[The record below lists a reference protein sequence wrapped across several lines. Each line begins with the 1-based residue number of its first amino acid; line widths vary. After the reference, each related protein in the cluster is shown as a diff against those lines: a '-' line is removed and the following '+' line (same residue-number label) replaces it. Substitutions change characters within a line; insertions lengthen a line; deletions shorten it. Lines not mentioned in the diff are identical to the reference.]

1 MNECGELVKKEIN
14 QKEDKTNLGSLN
26 LEMIKRLMDPQKSVE
41 SNQPDDCLGS
51 AEMETASMQHHHIN
65 EFRLS
70 DVLET
75 KTIKPIDFNFLK
87 LTIDQVK
94 SLPTDEL
101 LKLLSGESHKGAIH
115 ESTIQLISNE
125 ILSRQIKEYSKPHW
139 TITPTF
145 IFVCLSTLLTAV
157 SIVLTIYFSVFY
169 KAENNNK
176 HADQSY
182 TAEKN
187 SSPK

>member
-1 MNECGELVKKEIN
+1 MEEENTKEKHVKK
-14 QKEDKTNLGSLN
+14 LGPLT
-26 LEMIKRLMDPQKSVE
+26 LEMVKMLTSQQKPE
-41 SNQPDDCLGS
+41 ENNQPDDCLKS
-51 AEMETASMQHHHIN
+51 KDVADVSMQHHHVN
-65 EFRLS
+65 ELRLN
-70 DVLET
+70 DVMKT

-94 SLPTDEL
+94 LLSTDEL
-101 LKLLSGESHKGAIH
+101 LKLLSGEGHKGGIH
-115 ESTIQLISNE
+115 KPTIQLISNE
-125 ILSRQIKEYSKPHW
+125 ILSRQIKESSKPHW

-145 IFVCLSTLLTAV
+145 IFVCISTLLTVV